1 MNRFHTILFA
11 ATMSLATSWAQTT
24 DQEITDAWHDMQVNE
39 INRLPLHTDFPVSD
53 SLSVNGTWNFHW
65 VADADQRPHDFYRT
79 DYDDSQ
85 WAQIKVPGIWE
96 VNGYG
101 DPVYVNIGFAWRGHF
116 KNNPPEVPVKDN
128 HVGSYRKKI
137 TIPSHWDG
145 RQVIAHFGSVTACM
159 YLYVN
164 GQFVGYSEDSK
175 VAAEFDVTPYLKSG
189 ENLFAFQVFRW
200 CDGSYCEDQDFWRL
214 SGVARDCFLYSRDK
228 DNHLDDIRITTGL
241 SDDYQNGILQ
251 IETKTTGKVKVEH
264 TLYDAEGKKVGAKER
279 RNVGTRERRNVGTKE
294 RRNVGTKEQI
304 LNSQF
309 TLPNCQKWS
318 AETPYLYTLVTTV
331 KKGKQVLETIS
342 QKVGFRRVEIKDHQ
356 LLVNGQPILIK
367 GVDRHEMDPDGAY
380 LVSRERMIED
390 IRLMKQFNINAV
402 RTSHYPNDPQWYDLC
417 DEYGLY
423 VCSEAN
429 VESHGFGYKDTSEAK
444 KPQFA
449 RQIMERNQHHVASKY
464 NHPSIITW
472 SMGNETVDGPNF
484 TAVFDWI
491 RSQDKSR
498 PIQFHPTRK
507 GPNTDIFCP
516 MYMSHDECEKYAT
529 SSAPEDQRPLI
540 QCEYS
545 HAMGNSSGGLK
556 DYWDLIRQYPKYQG
570 GFIWDFVDQGLHRQ
584 PLTAEQQSQLA
595 QIKRHLSLEGISAIY
610 PHIEYT
616 YGGDYND
623 YDPSD
628 NNFNCNG
635 LVSPDRV
642 PSPQMYEVGY
652 CYQNIWVTSV
662 NANKGTVHVKNE
674 NFFRDLSNIQMEWT
688 LVCDGEP
695 QGSGTIDHL
704 DIAPKQTAEI
714 AVPFDEFVFFGEP
727 FLNIEFRLKE
737 AEPLMEKGQLV
748 AYAQLP
754 IQRFGDIMKKR
765 PDVPLW
771 KTAEPKYRPSAKD
784 EALVVSGGDATKDT
798 AFTLVFSK
806 QTGFLLSWEYNHQQL
821 LGQGGALK
829 PNFWRA
835 PTDNDMGA
843 GLQQKNAV
851 WKQPK
856 LELTD
861 LYLEKISGFR
871 QKVVAVYNM
880 PETASLLTL
889 TYELSE
895 NGEMM
900 VTEQLKASDQ
910 QAVPDL
916 FRFGM
921 VMQLPYAMNQ
931 SKYYGRGPVENYID
945 RHVSQLL
952 GIYQQSADEQFYPY
966 IRPQETGTKSDI
978 RWWQQ
983 VDANGTGI
991 LVRAQD
997 KPSFYASA
1005 LHYDQEQLDDG
1016 EQKDQRH
1023 PTDLQPSRYTNLF
1036 IDSEHAGVGGINSWG
1051 EPPLEKH
1058 RIHYGDKT
1066 FIFTLK
1072 PVRGE

>member
-1 MNRFHTILFA
+1 MNRLLTILC
-11 ATMSLATSWAQTT
+11 ATMMSTTTSWAQTT
-24 DQEITDAWHDMQVNE
+24 DQEIANAWHDMQVNE
-39 INRLPLHTDFPVSD
+39 INRLPLHTDFSAAGLQL
-53 SLSVNGTWNFHW
+53 SLNGDWRFHW
-65 VADADQRPHDFYRT
+65 VADADQRPQDFYRT
-79 DYDDSQ
+79 DYDDSE
-85 WAQIKVPGIWE
+85 WAQMKVPGIWE

-128 HVGSYRKKI
+128 HVGTYRKKI
-137 TIPSHWDG
+137 TIPSSWDG

-164 GQFVGYSEDSK
+164 GQFVGYTEDSK
-175 VAAEFDVTPYLKSG
+175 VAAEFDVTPYLQPG
-189 ENLFAFQVFRW
+189 DNLFAFQVFRW

-228 DNHLDDIRITTGL
+228 ENHLDDIRITATL

-279 RNVGTRERRNVGTKE
+279 RNVGAKE
-294 RRNVGTKEQI
+294 RRNVGTKKQI

-309 TLPNCQKWS
+309 TLPNCNKWS
-318 AETPYLYTLVTTV
+318 AESPYLYTLVTTV
-331 KKGKQVLETIS
+331 KKGREGLEVIP
-342 QKVGFRRVEIKDHQ
+342 QKVGFRRVEIKDQQ

-380 LVSRERMIED
+380 NVSRERMIED

-429 VESHGFGYKDTSEAK
+429 VESHSFGYKDTSEAK

-449 RQIMERNQHHVASKY
+449 RQIMERNQHHVASKF

-484 TAVFDWI
+484 TAAFEWI

-516 MYMSHDECEKYAT
+516 MYMSHEECEKYAN

-556 DYWDLIRQYPKYQG
+556 DYWDLIREYPKYQG
-570 GFIWDFVDQGLHRQ
+570 GFIWDFVDQGLHRK
-584 PLTAEQQSQLA
+584 PLTAEQESHLA
-595 QIKRHLSLEGISAIY
+595 QIKRHLSLGGTSMIY
-610 PHIEYT
+610 PLIEYT
-616 YGGDYND
+616 YGGDYNS

-652 CYQNIWVTSV
+652 CYQNIWVESV
-662 NANKGTVHVKNE
+662 NANRGLVRVRNE
-674 NFFRDLSNIQMEWT
+674 NFFRDLSNIRMEWT
-688 LVCDGEP
+688 LLCDGAVVT
-695 QGSGTIDHL
+695 QGVVDTL
-704 DIAPKQTAEI
+704 DIAPQQSESIDLSMGLYALQ
-714 AVPFDEFVFFGEP
+714 GEP
-727 FLNIEFRLKE
+727 LLNVEFRLKE

-754 IQRFGDIMKKR
+754 
-765 PDVPLW
+765 
-771 KTAEPKYRPSAKD
+771 YRPLGTIREKILPQLLFKGMRSKDGDD
-784 EALVVSGGDATKDT
+784 EAAGTLTVCGGQETKDS
-798 AFTLVFSK
+798 AFKLVFSK
-806 QTGFLLSWEYNHQQL
+806 KTGFLQSWEFNGREL
-821 LGQGGALK
+821 LGEGGTLK

-843 GLQQKNAV
+843 KLHQKNAV

-856 LELTD
+856 LQLTD
-861 LYLEKISGFR
+861 LYLEKIHGDH
-871 QKVVAVYNM
+871 QQVVARYEM
-880 PETASLLTL
+880 PETGSQLTL
-889 TYELSE
+889 TYELMDTGSMKVKE
-895 NGEMM
+895 E
-900 VTEQLKASDQ
+900 LKASTKQD
-910 QAVPDL
+910 VPDL

-921 VMQLPYAMNQ
+921 VLQLPYQ
-931 SKYYGRGPVENYID
+931 TDLSEYYGRGPIENYID
-945 RHVSQLL
+945 RHDSQLI
-952 GIYQQSADEQFYPY
+952 GIYRQTADEQFYPY

-978 RWWQQ
+978 RWWKQ
-983 VDANGTGI
+983 VDENGKGLSI
-991 LVRAQD
+991 RAYGDQ
-997 KPSFYASA
+997 PFYASA
-1005 LHYDQEQLDDG
+1005 LHYDQGELDDG

-1023 PTDLQPSRYTNLF
+1023 PTELKKSRYTNLF
-1036 IDSEHAGVGGINSWG
+1036 IDGEHAGVGGINSWG
-1051 EPPLEKH
+1051 EPPREQH
-1058 RIHYGDKT
+1058 RIHYGNKT
-1066 FIFTLK
+1066 FTFTLS
-1072 PVRGE
+1072 PIR

>member
-1 MNRFHTILFA
+1 MNRLQTFLSVSL
-11 ATMSLATSWAQTT
+11 MSIATSWAQTT
-24 DQEITDAWHDMQVNE
+24 DQEIANAWHDMQVNE

-53 SLSVNGTWNFHW
+53 SLSINGTWNFQW
-65 VADADQRPHDFYRT
+65 VADADQRPQDFYLT

-85 WAQIKVPGIWE
+85 WAKMTVPGIWE

-128 HVGSYRKKI
+128 HVGTYRRKI
-137 TIPSHWDG
+137 TIPSNWDG

-159 YLYVN
+159 YLYIN
-164 GQFVGYSEDSK
+164 GQFAGYAEDSK
-175 VAAEFDVTPYLKSG
+175 VAAEFDVTPYLQPG
-189 ENLFAFQVFRW
+189 DNLFAFQVFRW

-228 DNHLDDIRITTGL
+228 DNHLDDIRITAGL

-251 IETKTTGKVKVEH
+251 IETKTTGKVTVEH
-264 TLYDAEGKKVGAKER
+264 ALYDAEGKRVESRKGVVA
-279 RNVGTRERRNVGTKE
+279 N
-294 RRNVGTKEQI
+294 
-304 LNSQF
+304 
-309 TLPNCQKWS
+309 PHKWS

-331 KKGKQVLETIS
+331 KKGKQVLETIP
-342 QKVGFRRVEIKDHQ
+342 QKVGFRRVEIKNNQ

-380 LVSRERMIED
+380 AVSRERMIED

-417 DEYGLY
+417 DEYGIY

-429 VESHGFGYKDTSEAK
+429 VESHAFGYKDTSEAK

-516 MYMSHDECEKYAT
+516 MYMSHEECEKYAT

-556 DYWDLIRQYPKYQG
+556 DYWDLIRKYPKYQG

-584 PLTAEQQSQLA
+584 PLTADQQSQLA
-595 QIKRHLSLEGISAIY
+595 QIKRHLTMEGISAVY
-610 PHIEYT
+610 PLIEYT

-652 CYQNIWVTSV
+652 CYQNIWATSL
-662 NANKGTVHVKNE
+662 NGYTGNVHVKNE
-674 NFFRDLSNIQMEWT
+674 NFFRDLSNVRMEWR
-688 LVCDGEP
+688 LECDGELVAEDVVEDLNIGP
-695 QGSGTIDHL
+695 QQEESIQLPINEYVHY
-704 DIAPKQTAEI
+704 
-714 AVPFDEFVFFGEP
+714 GEP
-727 FLNIEFRLKE
+727 MLTLRFRLKQ
-737 AEPLMEKGQLV
+737 AEPLMEAGQLV

-754 IQRFGDIMKKR
+754 VNQYDIKKLPPR
-765 PDVPLW
+765 LVQWLW
-771 KTAEPKYRPSAKD
+771 DPMEYRPSSR
-784 EALVVSGGDATKDT
+784 EEVMMIGGGDFAKGIRFHLTFSTK
-798 AFTLVFSK
+798 
-806 QTGFLLSWEYNHQQL
+806 TGFLQSWDHNGQPL
-821 LGQGGALK
+821 LGEGGVMK

-843 GLQQKNAV
+843 KLQQKNAV
-851 WKQPK
+851 WKQPV

-861 LYLEKISGFR
+861 LYA
-871 QKVVAVYNM
+871 QKVGDYARQRVVARYNM
-880 PETASLLTL
+880 PETGSKLTI
-889 TYELSE
+889 TYELSDE
-895 NGEMM
+895 GEMT
-900 VTEQLKASDQ
+900 VREELTASDRKD
-910 QAVPDL
+910 VPDL

-921 VMQLPYAMNQ
+921 VMQLPYEMDQ
-931 SKYYGRGPVENYID
+931 SKYFGRGPVENYLD
-945 RHVSQLL
+945 RHDSQLI
-952 GIYQQSADEQFYPY
+952 GIYQQTADEQFYPY
-966 IRPQETGTKSDI
+966 IRPQETGLKSEI

-983 VDANGTGI
+983 TTPEGFGLLVTPRSTPGT
-991 LVRAQD
+991 Q
-997 KPSFYASA
+997 KSTSFTPLIYASA
-1005 LHYDQEQLDDG
+1005 LHYEQEQLDDG

-1023 PTDLQPSRYTNLF
+1023 PTDLTKSRFTNLY

-1051 EPPLEKH
+1051 EPPREQH
-1058 RIHYGDKT
+1058 RIHYGDKSFT
-1066 FIFTLK
+1066 FILK
-1072 PVRGE
+1072 PVR